1 MAKATNFIT
10 QTAARRLRAALKRA
24 EKRIDQLQ
32 RDREQLFSRWGGDVP
47 GGTHIRS
54 INLSCSDAAVIAS
67 KPRACLAMPLSS
79 LNEMASCRSWPS
91 IRKGDDAA
99 GIAKTQSHRIRSPHT
114 SKSAAPAGVAGN
126 PTG

>member
-54 INLSCSDAAVIAS
+54 INLSCSDAAVIAV
-67 KPRACLAMPLSS
+67 KTARMLGHAVVVIERNGELSF
-79 LNEMASCRSWPS
+79 MAVNP
-91 IRKGDDAA
+91 KG
-99 GIAKTQSHRIRSPHT
+99 R
-114 SKSAAPAGVAGN
+114 
-126 PTG
+126 